1 MPASQTTPPRRPPLF
16 IIIAVVACGPLAIH
30 ILVPSLPGLQSIFD
44 TNYATVQ
51 LTLTLYFFAFAGAQL
66 IYGPLSDRFGRRPVL
81 LAGMALYVGGGVIC
95 LSASTIE
102 VLIGGRIVQ
111 GIGGCAGFVLARAI
125 VRDLYEREKAASMLA
140 YVTMAMV
147 VVPMIAPG
155 IGGYL
160 DLWFGWWASF
170 FLVVTY
176 GIVVTVAAILVL
188 HETNM
193 TRQPLRGIT
202 DLTRSYGQLL
212 RLRVFRGYAFQVGF
226 STGAFFTFV
235 GGASYVMVEVMGR
248 PASEYGLYFMI
259 VAGMYMIGNFGAGR
273 LSVGVGIDRMIV
285 IGTSLSLLATAVLF
299 ILSLSV
305 GLTPLSLFGLT
316 GFMVMGSGLSQANGL
331 AGAVSIDPTRA
342 GAAAGIS
349 GFLQMMI
356 GALGTQAVG
365 MLLNDT
371 AVPLTA
377 AMLLMLS
384 LSLLSHVV
392 GVRMNNP
399 DPATPRHP

>member
-16 IIIAVVACGPLAIH
+16 IIIAAVASGPLAIH
-30 ILVPSLPGLQSIFD
+30 ILVPSLPGLQRVFETD
-44 TNYATVQ
+44 YATVQ

-81 LAGMALYVGGGVIC
+81 LAGMALYVVGGLIC
-95 LSASTIE
+95 LSASAIE
-102 VLIGGRIVQ
+102 VLIAGRIVQ

-147 VVPMIAPG
+147 VVPMMAPG

-160 DLWFGWWASF
+160 DVWFGWWASF
-170 FLVVTY
+170 VLVVTY

-331 AGAVSIDPTRA
+331 AGAVSVDPTRA
-342 GAAAGIS
+342 GAASGIS

-392 GVRMNNP
+392 GVRMNDP
-399 DPATPRHP
+399 DPVIPR

>member
-30 ILVPSLPGLQSIFD
+30 ILVPSLPGLQIIFD

-147 VVPMIAPG
+147 VVPMMAPG

-188 HETNM
+188 
-193 TRQPLRGIT
+193 
-202 DLTRSYGQLL
+202 QLL
-212 RLRVFRGYAFQVGF
+212 R
-226 STGAFFTFV
+226 
-235 GGASYVMVEVMGR
+235 
-248 PASEYGLYFMI
+248 
-259 VAGMYMIGNFGAGR
+259 
-273 LSVGVGIDRMIV
+273 
-285 IGTSLSLLATAVLF
+285 
-299 ILSLSV
+299 
-305 GLTPLSLFGLT
+305 
-316 GFMVMGSGLSQANGL
+316 
-331 AGAVSIDPTRA
+331 
-342 GAAAGIS
+342 
-349 GFLQMMI
+349 
-356 GALGTQAVG
+356 
-365 MLLNDT
+365 
-371 AVPLTA
+371 
-377 AMLLMLS
+377 
-384 LSLLSHVV
+384 
-392 GVRMNNP
+392 
-399 DPATPRHP
+399 

>member
-147 VVPMIAPG
+147 VVPMMAPG

-331 AGAVSIDPTRA
+331 AGAVSVDPTRA
-342 GAAAGIS
+342 GAASGIS

-384 LSLLSHVV
+384 LSLLSHVM

>member
-1 MPASQTTPPRRPPLF
+1 
-16 IIIAVVACGPLAIH
+16 
-30 ILVPSLPGLQSIFD
+30 
-44 TNYATVQ
+44 
-51 LTLTLYFFAFAGAQL
+51 
-66 IYGPLSDRFGRRPVL
+66 
-81 LAGMALYVGGGVIC
+81 
-95 LSASTIE
+95 
-102 VLIGGRIVQ
+102 
-111 GIGGCAGFVLARAI
+111 
-125 VRDLYEREKAASMLA
+125 
-140 YVTMAMV
+140 
-147 VVPMIAPG
+147 
-155 IGGYL
+155 
-160 DLWFGWWASF
+160 
-170 FLVVTY
+170 
-176 GIVVTVAAILVL
+176 
-188 HETNM
+188 
-193 TRQPLRGIT
+193 
-202 DLTRSYGQLL
+202 
-212 RLRVFRGYAFQVGF
+212 
-226 STGAFFTFV
+226 
-235 GGASYVMVEVMGR
+235 
-248 PASEYGLYFMI
+248 
-259 VAGMYMIGNFGAGR
+259 MYMIGNFGAGR
-273 LSVGVGIDRMIV
+273 LSIGVGIDRMIV

-331 AGAVSIDPTRA
+331 AGAVSVDPTRA
-342 GAAAGIS
+342 GAASGIS

>member
-1 MPASQTTPPRRPPLF
+1 MPARQTTPPRRPPLF
-16 IIIAVVACGPLAIH
+16 IIIAAVASGPLAIH
-30 ILVPSLPGLQSIFD
+30 ILVPSLPGLQRVFD
-44 TNYATVQ
+44 TDYATVQ

-81 LAGMALYVGGGVIC
+81 LAGQALYVVGGVIC

-102 VLIGGRIVQ
+102 VLIAGRIVQ

-147 VVPMIAPG
+147 VVPMMSPG

-160 DLWFGWWASF
+160 DVWFGWWANF
-170 FLVVTY
+170 VLVVAY
-176 GIVVTVAAILVL
+176 GAVVKVAAIFVL

-193 TRQPLRGIT
+193 TRQPLRGIAN
-202 DLTRSYGQLL
+202 LTQSYGRLL

-259 VAGMYMIGNFGAGR
+259 VAAMYMVGNFGAGR
-273 LSVGVGIDRMIV
+273 LSIGVGIDRMIV
-285 IGTSLSLLATAVLF
+285 IGTSVSLVATAVLF
-299 ILSLSV
+299 VLSLSV
-305 GLTPLSLFGLT
+305 GLTPLSLFGWT
-316 GFMVMGSGLSQANGL
+316 GVMVMGSGLSQANGL
-331 AGAVSIDPTRA
+331 AGAVSVDPTRA
-342 GAAAGIS
+342 GAASGIS
-349 GFLQMMI
+349 GFLQMMM
-356 GALGTQAVG
+356 GAVGTQAVG
-365 MLLNDT
+365 MLLDDT
-371 AVPLTA
+371 AVPLTS
-377 AMLLMLS
+377 AMLLLMS
-384 LSLLSHVV
+384 LSVLSHVV
-392 GVRMNNP
+392 GVRLNKSV
-399 DPATPRHP
+399 TPEHR